1 MSHTPTSSTPSGN
14 ASASAQDKKPS
25 LTGVRIKQRKG
36 QAKAT
41 AKFEPEG
48 FRDALLLHLALIPT
62 PYTTDSLVSK
72 LVTAGSTLEFLRY
85 YEQLFE
91 ILFVGGL
98 LQPGG
103 SYLDDKK
110 SPIYILKDDEEEDDG
125 TWSKNVGVKG
135 MIEVLKRVIQR
146 YKYLQKPLEENFLPD
161 LLGYLPKWKIEDR
174 NKLAEATALLVVDLQ
189 IGSKCL
195 QSLTKE
201 HVVKDQ
207 IGLNF
212 FTQFAKACLQKQTI
226 DQFASSVKRSGLKDI
241 LNLFPLQIRDKQH
254 LNDHFKQA
262 GLQSIV
268 DWYAKLALGEV
279 KEETIQSVERMINDE
294 DSNEQIIESLKTQ
307 QAEKPVP
314 EADLVDWVWQ
324 GLMRTVDMGARA
336 DQIDAFVVQHV
347 TKYAPIFEPF
357 SSTAKAQV
365 NLINSVQ
372 IYCHTDTRIIKSF
385 VQILKIFYNA
395 DVVSDQAIIYWHQKG
410 AKPNGKQHFLK
421 ATEALVKF
429 LEEQDSDEEE

>member
-1 MSHTPTSSTPSGN
+1 MSHTPTSTTPSGN
-14 ASASAQDKKPS
+14 AAAPQGQQDKKPS

-62 PYTTDSLVSK
+62 PYTTDALVTK
-72 LVTAGSTLEFLRY
+72 LVQAGATLEFLKY

-91 ILFVGGL
+91 VLFVGGL

-110 SPIYILKDDEEEDDG
+110 SPIYLLREEDEE
-125 TWSKNVGVKG
+125 WKNVGVKG
-135 MIEVLKRVIQR
+135 MIDVLKRVIQR

-161 LLGYLPKWKIEDR
+161 LLGYLPKWDLESR
-174 NKLAEATALLVVDLQ
+174 NKLAEATALLVVELQ
-189 IGSKCL
+189 FSSKCL

-201 HVVKDQ
+201 HVVKDNVALQ
-207 IGLNF
+207 FL
-212 FTQFAKACLQKQTI
+212 TVFAKTCLSKQSI
-226 DQFASSVKRSGLKDI
+226 DQFGSTVRRSGLKDI
-241 LNLFPLQIRDKQH
+241 LNVFPLQTRSRKN
-254 LNDHFKQA
+254 LEEHFKKE
-262 GLQSIV
+262 GLQPIV
-268 DWYAKLALGEV
+268 DWYAKLAMGEV
-279 KEETIQSVERMINDE
+279 KDETISNVERMFNDE
-294 DSNEQIIESLKTQ
+294 DSNEQIIETLKTQ

-314 EADLVDWVWQ
+314 EADLVDWIWQ
-324 GLMRTVDMGARA
+324 GLMKSVDVNARA
-336 DQIDAFVVQHV
+336 DQVDAFVVQHV
-347 TKYAPIFEPF
+347 TKYASILEPF
-357 SSTAKAQV
+357 CTTAKAQV

-372 IYCHTDTRIIKSF
+372 VYCYTDTRIIKSF